1 MCYKT
6 PLFTF
11 ILFVITCLLTACN
24 VIPPIRSHPAA
35 LAANQS
41 ETNNSVVQ
49 CQNEL
54 DVLKRLHSAD
64 YQQIQQRFDQLLN
77 NAATYASIR
86 GNIDSKMKG
95 TIDALYK
102 YKTDKLCH
110 EVAQQVMV
118 DLMGKVEKLP

>member
-6 PLFTF
+6 PFFTLLM
-11 ILFVITCLLTACN
+11 ISCCVLTACN
-24 VIPPIRSHPAA
+24 LVPRSTTSSPNSV
-35 LAANQS
+35 ANS
-41 ETNNSVVQ
+41 TETNSVAQ

-64 YQQIQQRFDQLLN
+64 YQQIQQRFDKLLN
-77 NAATYASIR
+77 NAATYSSIR
-86 GNIDSKMKG
+86 GNIDPQMKG

-110 EVAQQVMV
+110 EVAQQVMI
-118 DLMGKVEKLP
+118 DLMDKVEKLP